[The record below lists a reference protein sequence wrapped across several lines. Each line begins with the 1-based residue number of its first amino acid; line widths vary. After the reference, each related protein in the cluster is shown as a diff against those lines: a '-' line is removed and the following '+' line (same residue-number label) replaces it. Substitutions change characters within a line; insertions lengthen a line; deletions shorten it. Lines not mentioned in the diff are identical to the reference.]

1 MTETTNPRPA
11 VAAITEKEISD
22 GKAMSI
28 IAYIGILCFI
38 PLFTSRDNKYVMYH
52 TEQGI
57 ALFISWVIL
66 AILFAFLDPILY
78 QLIHFG
84 YVCGGSFIYSLI
96 RLFLFV
102 LMILGIINAAQGKV
116 KELPVIGPFGAKFN
130 LVK

>member
-1 MTETTNPRPA
+1 MTETTNTRPA

-22 GKAMSI
+22 GKVMSI
-28 IAYIGILCFI
+28 IAYLGILCFI
-38 PLFTSRDNKYVMYH
+38 PLLTSRDNKFVMYH

-66 AILFAFLDPILY
+66 AIVFAIVDPILY
-78 QLIHFG
+78 RIIDFG
-84 YVCGGSFIYSLI
+84 YVCGGSLIYSLI

-102 LMILGIINAAQGKV
+102 LMIMGIINGAQGKV
-116 KELPVIGPFGAKFN
+116 KELPIIGSFGAKFN